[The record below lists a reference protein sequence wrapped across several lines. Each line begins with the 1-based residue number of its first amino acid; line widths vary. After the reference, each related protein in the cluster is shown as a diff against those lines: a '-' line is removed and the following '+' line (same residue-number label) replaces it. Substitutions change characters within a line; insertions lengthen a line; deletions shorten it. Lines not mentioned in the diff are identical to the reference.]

1 HGGGRSFR
9 YSRSTRAD
17 NTGRFE
23 LVLPYSTEGPVAE
36 DAVEPLGPYYIRIRK
51 GSGQES
57 VTQLHVT
64 EAEIQAGTPIDLTIR

>member
-1 HGGGRSFR
+1 
-9 YSRSTRAD
+9 
-17 NTGRFE
+17 
-23 LVLPYSTEGPVAE
+23 VLPYSTEGPVAE